1 MGAGKGGEIMKIIGA
16 IIALLLWL
24 FICFVSMSHAQDL
37 FDLAETEFDID
48 YIDIAGIEIFGNKR
62 TGQVIAVWMKN
73 GDVLTK
79 TLLNSNAKNSDDD
92 DVSYSYERVSDRN
105 GADPDGGEAVGDSW
119 QPSELDDENLH
130 EVYNYEDNDY
140 RPYPT
145 FLGKSTDEL
154 IEMARDI
161 INKPEWTYNYKWSN
175 SYSEELD
182 LCRILDQIKYAD
194 AKGEKVVQLTM
205 DIISADLEHG
215 QKPGKL
221 YLEKS
226 KLLIFAEGDEKLIKQ
241 ANEFLENNGFNKEKE

>member
-1 MGAGKGGEIMKIIGA
+1 MKIIGA

-37 FDLAETEFDID
+37 FDLAEIEFDID
-48 YIDIAGIEIFGNKR
+48 YIDIAGIEIFGNKKS
-62 TGQVIAVWMKN
+62 GQVMAVWMKN

-79 TLLNSNAKNSDDD
+79 TLSKSNAKNSSSDETYPN
-92 DVSYSYERVSDRN
+92 VNYEGPQN
-105 GADPDGGEAVGDSW
+105 YGGNAV
-119 QPSELDDENLH
+119 
-130 EVYNYEDNDY
+130 YTYEDNDY

-241 ANEFLENNGFNKEKE
+241 ANEFLENNGFNKDINYWNSNSLPRRSIAF